1 MSAAIIAIFI
11 VLFVALSDRDHAC
24 RKRERKNR

>member
-11 VLFVALSDRDHAC
+11 ILFLASSNRDHGC
-24 RKRERKNR
+24 GGRQRKNR